1 AGLRER
7 PRRGAAPSGGAAD
20 ADLWARAVVGP
31 GGRARDGVRQS
42 ASDADTS
49 ARPRPPVPRHRG
61 GGRVA
66 SPAWQR
72 PHLSSRRHPMNPD
85 HGLDRLLDRAIL
97 PGYSSV
103 GHLVRRRR
111 WPADDPRPGALT
123 GRTALVTGAGS
134 GLGEAT
140 ALGLARLGARVH

>member
-1 AGLRER
+1 
-7 PRRGAAPSGGAAD
+7 
-20 ADLWARAVVGP
+20 
-31 GGRARDGVRQS
+31 
-42 ASDADTS
+42 
-49 ARPRPPVPRHRG
+49 
-61 GGRVA
+61 VA

-97 PGYSSV
+97 PGYSSF

-140 ALGLARLGARVH
+140 ALGLARLGARVHLLVRSPERAAPAVGRIEEALAADGIAA